1 MKILFLLIKIRIK
14 KILCVKRVGI
24 KMHKFVVTYEIP
36 PMIGELT
43 VDINAKD
50 EDEALYIAR
59 NFLPRAAKVHGAK
72 PKYYTI

>member
-1 MKILFLLIKIRIK
+1 
-14 KILCVKRVGI
+14 
-24 KMHKFVVTYEIP
+24 MHKFVVTYEIP